1 MAEERGLS
9 KEQAA
14 LLISLIG
21 AFNTAGRVIS
31 GQYIALIAEPDPEY
45 PPPGSGSINFELRIR
60 ILTIYQRFE
69 EAQYFIILNDLQP
82 AGSS

>member
-31 GQYIALIAEPDPEY
+31 GQFIAVIAEPDPEN
-45 PPPGSGSINFELRIR
+45 PEINYL
-60 ILTIYQRFE
+60 L
-69 EAQYFIILNDLQP
+69 D
-82 AGSS
+82 SDS

>member
-31 GQYIALIAEPDPEY
+31 GQFIAVYYLFDNGFFHWAQNGPV
-45 PPPGSGSINFELRIR
+45 RIR
-60 ILTIYQRFE
+60 IWIRP
-69 EAQYFIILNDLQP
+69 DP
-82 AGSS
+82 

>member
-9 KEQAA
+9 RDQAA

-31 GQYIALIAEPDPEY
+31 G
-45 PPPGSGSINFELRIR
+45 
-60 ILTIYQRFE
+60 ILGGFSWQ
-69 EAQYFIILNDLQP
+69 FI
-82 AGSS
+82 